1 VDRDDAGAERAIALR
16 GDSDAAIVKGLIAVV
31 FILYDQ
37 MTARI
42 SSRLTCARGLKKWR

>member
-1 VDRDDAGAERAIALR
+1 MEQEGGITLR

-42 SSRLTCARGLKKWR
+42 SPRSTCARGLKKWR